1 MTTKSTVPERVQ
13 KRPSVYSVRQ
23 ELPHTRPYELYYAE
37 KVPLLQVFEKA
48 ALAWD
53 NRSRSG
59 ILRNLARLVGIGKPM
74 QAAECGVYRGHSLV
88 ACLRI
93 ARDLHV
99 PVDFIGL
106 DSFAGLPSLVEED
119 LKVAPE
125 NAPYRKKVLFDDTSF
140 EAVDKLVRSAGFAKN
155 AKLVRGFFV
164 ETLSKLQ
171 AARYDF
177 VNIDCDLYAP
187 HIECLEYFYPKMN
200 IGGIIFFDDYHSH
213 DFPMA
218 KSAIDKFLEDKPET
232 LLHLRFGPEG
242 TNHTKCYIEKM

>member
-1 MTTKSTVPERVQ
+1 MTTTTILQSTQ
-13 KRPSVYSVRQ
+13 KRASVYSVRQ
-23 ELPHTRPYELYYAE
+23 ELPHNRPYELYYAE

-59 ILRNLARLVGIGKPM
+59 TLQKLARSVGIGRPM

-93 ARDLHV
+93 ARDLRV
-99 PVDFIGL
+99 PVNFIGL
-106 DSFAGLPSLVEED
+106 DSFAGLPPLVEED
-119 LKVAPE
+119 LNVAPE

-140 EAVDKLVRSAGFAKN
+140 EAVDQLVTSAGFAKST
-155 AKLVRGFFV
+155 KLIRGFFAD
-164 ETLSKLQ
+164 TLPTLRE
-171 AARYDF
+171 ARYDF

-187 HIECLEYFYPKMN
+187 HIECLEYFYARMN
-200 IGGIIFFDDYHSH
+200 SGGIIFFDDYHSH

-242 TNHTKCYIEKM
+242 TNHTKCYIEKL

>member
-1 MTTKSTVPERVQ
+1 MTTTKDPAKTP
-13 KRPSVYSVRQ
+13 KRPPVYSVRQ
-23 ELPHTRPYELYYAE
+23 ELPHNRPYELYYAE

-59 ILRNLARLVGIGKPM
+59 ILGKLARSAGLGRPM

-93 ARDLHV
+93 ARDLRV
-99 PVDFIGL
+99 PVNFVGL

-140 EAVDKLVRSAGFAKN
+140 EAVSELVKSAGFAGN
-155 AKLVRGFFV
+155 AKLIRGFFV
-164 ETLSKLQ
+164 DTLPTLEET
-171 AARYDF
+171 RYDF

-200 IGGIIFFDDYHSH
+200 PGGIIFFDDYHSH

-218 KSAIDKFLEDKPET
+218 KDAIDKFLEDKPEI

-242 TNHTKCYIEKM
+242 TNHTKCYIEKL

>member
-1 MTTKSTVPERVQ
+1 MTTTTTAQRPQ

-23 ELPHTRPYELYYAE
+23 ELPHNRPYDLYYAE

-48 ALAWD
+48 VLAWD

-59 ILRNLARLVGIGKPM
+59 ILRNLARSVGVGRPM
-74 QAAECGVYRGHSLV
+74 QSAECGVYRGHSLV

-93 ARDLHV
+93 ARDLRV
-99 PVDFIGL
+99 PVNFIGL

-125 NAPYRKKVLFDDTSF
+125 NAPYRNKVLFDDTSF
-140 EAVDKLVRSAGFAKN
+140 EAVNELVTSAGFADR
-155 AKLVRGFFV
+155 AKLIRGFFIDTLPTLP
-164 ETLSKLQ
+164 ET
-171 AARYDF
+171 RYDF

-187 HIECLEYFYPKMN
+187 HIECLEYFYPKMHT
-200 IGGIIFFDDYHSH
+200 GGIIFFDDYHSR

-242 TNHTKCYIEKM
+242 TNHTKCYIEKL